1 MNILLLAPHPFFQ
14 NRGTPIAV
22 KLMLEALSAKGH
34 RFTVLTYPEGEDVT
48 ISNCDII
55 RLPQLPGI
63 RNIKPGPSWKKI
75 VYDLFMFLKIQKII
89 RSRQFHLIHAVEES
103 ALIAK
108 FVKKRWGIPFVYDMD
123 SSLPDQIVEK
133 YSFLKFFLPV
143 FKNIEKKMVN
153 GCIGVIPVCK
163 AIEETVRKVNPEK
176 LVQRLEDVSLLSPGL
191 VGKKAGQQPI
201 HIDGPKIMY
210 IGNLEK
216 YQGIDLL
223 LQSFQRLLKKQPR
236 ASLIIIGGSEK
247 EIDHYKN
254 VADRSMIGKKIRFLG
269 PRPIADL
276 PVFLKQA
283 DILVSPRIKGHNT
296 PMKIY
301 SYLDSGRAVLATNLP
316 THTQV
321 LDDTIAFLVEPTPQ
335 SMADGMVHLLKDP
348 SLRKRLAIKAK
359 KRVRQEYSLDAFGR
373 KVSHFY
379 KVVEHKITQSA

>member
-34 RFTVLTYPEGEDVT
+34 RFTVLTYPEGEDVKVAD
-48 ISNCDII
+48 CDII
-55 RLPQLPGI
+55 RLPELPGV

-75 VYDLFMFLKIQKII
+75 VYDLFMFLKIQKLIA
-89 RSRQFHLIHAVEES
+89 SNQFHLIHAVEES

-143 FKNIEKKMVN
+143 FKSIEKRMVN

-163 AIEETVRKVNPEK
+163 AIEASVRKINHEK
-176 LVQRLEDVSLLSPGL
+176 LIQRLEDVSLLSPGL
-191 VGKKAGQQPI
+191 VGQKAEQQPI

-236 ASLIIIGGSEK
+236 ANLIIIGGSDK
-247 EIDHYKN
+247 EIDHYKH

-276 PVFLKQA
+276 PVFVKQA
-283 DILVSPRIKGHNT
+283 DILVSPRIKGYNT
-296 PMKIY
+296 PMKIF

-321 LDDTIAFLVEPTPQ
+321 LDDEVSFLVEPTPQ
-335 SMADGMVHLLKDP
+335 SMADGMVQLLKNA
-348 SLRKRLAIKAK
+348 SLRKRLAMNAK
-359 KRVRQEYSLDAFGR
+359 NRVRQEYSLDAFNR
-373 KVSHFY
+373 KISHFY
-379 KVVEHKITQSA
+379 KIIENKI